1 MMKLAD
7 WRAWRRKPYWLKWQ
21 RRARAAAANTANNL
35 LPLIFTPVISLLV
48 IRQSSAAQW
57 GAFVAV
63 MVTVQLGAHI
73 VAWGNQEYLLRE
85 FSRAPA
91 RIAGAWQSSLI
102 TRSAL
107 LVCLALMALWLYP
120 GQAGWIIV
128 WGAALV
134 WRQSFNVLVTYKR
147 DFTFAALVEVAGL
160 AVMITA
166 VFLNSDNLSTDW
178 LIRLFALTSLAR
190 SAALLWRF
198 RRVVWGGHGR
208 FNFPYFRLAFPFF
221 LLGFAG
227 MLNSRLDL
235 YLVSLYLPAAEVGS
249 YQVFANFLLY
259 LQSLAAFMLLPF
271 VKTIYRVRYP
281 TIRKISLT
289 SGGLGLLITPPA
301 MILLYALLTYLYGIH
316 LPPPIYLF
324 GALAVWPIFF
334 FLPVIYALYKAERE
348 TAVLQVNA
356 ISIGLALCLN
366 LLWLPRWGLLGV
378 VMAMATVKWV
388 VLFIYLA
395 RGRRLLA

>member
-1 MMKLAD
+1 MIKLVH
-7 WRAWRRKPYWLKWQ
+7 WRAWRRKPHWLKWQ

-63 MVTVQLGAHI
+63 LVTVQLGAHI

-91 RIAGAWQSSLI
+91 RIAGAWQSSLL

-107 LVCLALMALWLYP
+107 LACLALTALWLYP

-166 VFLNSDNLSTDW
+166 VFLSGDKLATDW
-178 LIRLFALTSLAR
+178 LIRLFALTALAR
-190 SAALLWRF
+190 SLVLLLRF
-198 RRVVWGGHGR
+198 RWVVRGGHGR
-208 FNFPYFRLAFPFF
+208 FYFSYFRLAFPFF

-271 VKTIYRVRYP
+271 VKSIYRVRYP

-289 SGGLGLLITPPA
+289 FGGLGLLIVPPA

-366 LLWLPRWGLLGV
+366 LLWLPRWGMLGV
-378 VMAMATVKWV
+378 VIAMATVKWV